1 MNKLLIIDDEKDIR
15 FLVSSY
21 FQELDFEVI
30 EAEDGESGINL
41 FKKEKPD
48 IILCDLRMPGI
59 SGLEV
64 ISTIKEISNLT
75 PIIVVSGTGLI
86 SDAIEAVRLG
96 AWDYVLKPI
105 HDMVILKY
113 SIEKALEK
121 SELLRKNENY
131 RERLEILVEKRT
143 SELKMALDGIIQVM
157 LSSLEFKD
165 PYTASHQRRVA
176 ELSKLIAIEMGVDK
190 HSLESIYRSA
200 IIHDI
205 GKISIPA
212 EILTKPT
219 KLTDIEFEL
228 IKSHAQIGYDILK
241 DIKFPW
247 KLADIVHQHHEK
259 LDGSGYPN
267 GTRGDEILPEAKIIT
282 VADIVEAM
290 GSQRPY
296 RAAIDIEIVYNEIES
311 NKGKYYDP
319 LVVEK
324 CLKILKTSE
333 FKL

>member
-1 MNKLLIIDDEKDIR
+1 
-15 FLVSSY
+15 
-21 FQELDFEVI
+21 
-30 EAEDGESGINL
+30 
-41 FKKEKPD
+41 
-48 IILCDLRMPGI
+48 
-59 SGLEV
+59 
-64 ISTIKEISNLT
+64 
-75 PIIVVSGTGLI
+75 
-86 SDAIEAVRLG
+86 
-96 AWDYVLKPI
+96 
-105 HDMVILKY
+105 MVILKH
-113 SIEKALEK
+113 SIEKGLEK
-121 SELLRKNENY
+121 SELIKKNEDY
-131 RERLEILVEKRT
+131 RERLEVLIEKRT
-143 SELKMALDGIIQVM
+143 AELKMALDGIIQVM

-176 ELSKLIAIEMGVDK
+176 ELSKLIAIDIGVDK
-190 HSLESIYRSA
+190 HSLESIYRSG

-219 KLTDIEFEL
+219 KLSEIEFEL

-247 KLADIVHQHHEK
+247 KLADIIHQHHEK

-267 GTRGDEILPEAKIIT
+267 GIIGDQIIPETKIIT

-296 RAAIDIEIVYNEIES
+296 RAAINIEIVYEEMEK

-324 CLKILKTSE
+324 CLHILKSGK